1 MEYCRNAG
9 FDPAK
14 FRVDPYG
21 NVVYWNAD
29 PASPLAWE
37 IDHWFPHPSRLPN
50 PTHQPVHLRS
60 AECYSSGSYESIS
73 RCQDSE
79 VISCNLLVKLES
91 MVDFCS

>member
-37 IDHWFPHPSRLPN
+37 IDHWFPHPSRSPN
-50 PTHQPVHLRS
+50 PTHQPVYLRS
-60 AECYSSGSYESIS
+60 AECYSSGSYEVF
-73 RCQDSE
+73 QD
-79 VISCNLLVKLES
+79 VKIQRS
-91 MVDFCS
+91 FHVAC

>member
-37 IDHWFPHPSRLPN
+37 IDHWFPHPSRSPN
-50 PTHQPVHLRS
+50 PS
-60 AECYSSGSYESIS
+60 YSPACTSFVRLSDTVVAVS

-79 VISCNLLVKLES
+79 VISCSLLVKSES
-91 MVDFCS
+91 MVEFCS